1 MADSDCEVASIVLL
15 VGGVFDD
22 CWLGSGIVGYSLCM
36 QPRCRPIV
44 VLTGAGI
51 SSESGIATFRG
62 ADGLSGGLWEGH
74 RIDDVASPAGF
85 RRNPSL
91 VHRFYNE
98 RRAKL
103 SDPSVRPN
111 AAHQALVDLARRWPA
126 PVRVITQNV
135 DDLHE
140 QAGMAQIDPVT
151 GAQVGEGIGTVL
163 HMHGELRKV
172 RNIRTGEVIPWQ
184 GDCDES
190 TIDPRSGERGVL
202 RPHIVWF
209 GEEILGSAI
218 IDAWLRDCD
227 LFVSIGTQGAVWPAA
242 GFVEVV
248 RERAGPRCIEFNIA
262 PTEISSAFDA
272 TVLGRAGE
280 TVPAWVDRFVQ
291 GTDTSRT
298 EPARS

>member
-1 MADSDCEVASIVLL
+1 
-15 VGGVFDD
+15 
-22 CWLGSGIVGYSLCM
+22 M

-51 SSESGIATFRG
+51 SSESGIATFRS

-103 SDPSVRPN
+103 MDPSVQPN
-111 AAHQALVDLARRWPA
+111 AAHRALVDLARRWPA

-140 QAGMAQIDPVT
+140 RAGMTPVDPRTGTPEPAQS
-151 GAQVGEGIGTVL
+151 GEGSGVVL

-172 RNIRTGEVIPWQ
+172 RHIRTGEVMAWE
-184 GDCDES
+184 GDCDET

-218 IDAWLRDCD
+218 IDEWLHDCD

-248 RERAGPRCIEFNIA
+248 RERAGARCIEFNIA

-280 TVPAWVDRFVQ
+280 TVPAWVERFVQ
-291 GTDTSRT
+291 GTDTSRS